1 MNDKPPL
8 LLSFPEEIWAYI
20 FTFLPCTSKSKQQE
34 ESEKSLRCTCKQ
46 LHQLLQSENYYQ
58 AKVMGAYASNKR
70 VSSSEWPS
78 HQRVG
83 KWRILNQI
91 LSKYAILEGF
101 WVICDAWPFGYLI
114 LCRFHGE
121 KFCGDIIYPLPTV
134 IGKDNRRQRNVIRYR
149 NLTER
154 IFEISFAD
162 DTGEESCKVLSSQT
176 AAHFGIQ
183 EEESVILNNLRF
195 PRNRGLLFEI
205 SDISEAN
212 YKDDENEGII
222 TADGDTMPPIKSLI
236 SDMINDE
243 HRFLMEYL
251 DGPNGRP
258 ISDAT
263 AYQKIMKES
272 IQIDSNMP
280 LIKPGLYVG
289 SYGTQYGFRQHEII
303 QIRYFEISE
312 DNGKSQQDER
322 QVLLDDAFGGRIPSD
337 FSTKEELTT
346 FLISGRK
353 VTGDTHVPTGEVTWV
368 ANMSK
373 TIEDTSDRPEFVLD
387 HNRQRHNVKRAWPGY
402 GTLAYLFFQRPSWN
416 DGWLYQLEDDE
427 YDGSSRF
434 AFAWSKWQNEEC
446 IILNGLPNYC
456 DSRF

>member
-1 MNDKPPL
+1 
-8 LLSFPEEIWAYI
+8 
-20 FTFLPCTSKSKQQE
+20 
-34 ESEKSLRCTCKQ
+34 
-46 LHQLLQSENYYQ
+46 
-58 AKVMGAYASNKR
+58 MGAYNER
-70 VSSSEWPS
+70 VSSEWPS
-78 HQRVG
+78 YQRVG

-101 WVICDAWPFGYLI
+101 WVICDAWPYGYLI
-114 LCRFHGE
+114 LCRFQDE

-134 IGKDNRRQRNVIRYR
+134 IGKDNRQRNIIRYR

-183 EEESVILNNLRF
+183 EESVVIHNLCF

-212 YKDDENEGII
+212 YEDEDDENEGII

-236 SDMINDE
+236 SDMMNNE

-263 AYQKIMKES
+263 ACQMKES
-272 IQIDSNMP
+272 MWIDSNMP

-289 SYGTQYGFRQHEII
+289 SYGTHYGFRQHEII
-303 QIRYFEISE
+303 QIRYFEIS
-312 DNGKSQQDER
+312 DNGRSQEDQR
-322 QVLLDDAFGGRIPSD
+322 QVLNDAFGGRIPSD
-337 FSTKEELTT
+337 FSTKELKGEPT
-346 FLISGRK
+346 FLISARK

-368 ANMSK
+368 ANISK
-373 TIEDTSDRPEFVLD
+373 TIEDSDRPEFVLD
-387 HNRQRHNVKRAWPGY
+387 HNRQRHNVRRAWPGY
-402 GTLAYLFFQRPSWN
+402 GTLAHIIFQMPSWN
-416 DGWLYQLEDDE
+416 EGWLYQLEDDE

-434 AFAWSKWQNEEC
+434 AFAWSKYQNQKC

-456 DSRF
+456 DSRFWNSSPVSF